1 MKLKTD
7 MHVHSEK
14 SYDSKQ
20 TLCEIAAACKA
31 SGTNAVCITDH
42 NIFYRGERIIDGIYF
57 YPGIEISTDKGHLLG
72 LFCDSPVEPVPDF
85 DEAVRRIHEAGGL
98 AVLAHPYQSRRR
110 QKSEV
115 DTFIKEVARKLD
127 GIEIQ
132 NSRAC
137 IHVGSANQFAKEA
150 ATDSNLFPT
159 GGSDGHLSCEVGSSY
174 AVIECEN
181 TDTESVRE
189 AVKLGRIS
197 VKGKNSKRIFT
208 AKSQY
213 IKLKKKKSGIK
224 KHAKLWIFAVWC
236 VFADIFK
243 KR

>member
-1 MKLKTD
+1 MKLKID

-14 SYDSKQ
+14 SYDSNQ
-20 TLCEIAAACKA
+20 TLCEIAEACKK
-31 SGTNAVCITDH
+31 SGTDAVCITDH
-42 NIFYRGERIIDGIYF
+42 DSFYQGERIVNGIYF

-72 LFCDSPVEPVPDF
+72 LFCDTPVEPVRDF
-85 DEAVRRIHEAGGL
+85 DEATRRIHEAGGL
-98 AVLAHPYQSRRR
+98 AVLAHPYQRRR
-110 QKSEV
+110 RTKSEV
-115 DTFIKEVARKLD
+115 DTFIKDAVGKLD
-127 GIEIQ
+127 GIEVQ

-137 IHVGSANQFAKEA
+137 IRVSGANEFAKEA
-150 ATDSNLFPT
+150 ALDCSLFQA
-159 GGSDGHLSCEVGSSY
+159 GGSDGHLPCEIGSSY

-181 TDTESVRE
+181 AEMESVRE

-197 VKGKNSKRIFT
+197 VDGKNSKRIFT

-213 IKLKKKKSGIK
+213 IKLKKKKFGLK
-224 KHAKLWIFAVWC
+224 KHVKLYLFALWC